1 MKYAIKETSIGEPD
15 KYVLIKRRFS
25 VIYFEEEFTQNLGE
39 TGNYE
44 KALGKAFNFLSSFIE
59 EDDKAQLK
67 NIEVNTG
74 YNTGEYI
81 TLINPET
88 NSHSDLTYHVE
99 ILYKDTK
106 IKYMTKEDFEKLRMI
121 KPKLFDQSRRGFYY

>member
-1 MKYAIKETSIGEPD
+1 MKYAIKETSLGEPD

-25 VIYFEEEFTQNLGE
+25 VVYFGDEFTQCLGE
-39 TGNYE
+39 TGSYK
-44 KALGKAFNFLSSFIE
+44 KAIGIAFNFLTCFID

-74 YNTGEYI
+74 YDTGECI

-88 NSHSDLTYHVE
+88 NSHSDLTYHIE

-121 KPKLFDQSRRGFYY
+121 KPKLFDESRQGFCY